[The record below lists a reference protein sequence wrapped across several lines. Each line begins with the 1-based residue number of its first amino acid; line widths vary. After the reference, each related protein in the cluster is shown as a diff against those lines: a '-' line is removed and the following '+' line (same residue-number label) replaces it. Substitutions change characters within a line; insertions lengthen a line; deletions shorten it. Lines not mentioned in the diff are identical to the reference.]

1 MKRAIVFL
9 GMLLLPAFG
18 LRAQSGDGLRAQS
31 GDAVAAVPFG
41 IGEKAVYQ
49 VKLGA
54 FGVGEGSMHVARLDT
69 IRDRPAYHLKFDL
82 KGGIPMARVDDRYQ
96 SWLDVSTLSSLRFD
110 QNQKEVNYKRH
121 RIVDMFGAEGRWV
134 AKYPGRTK
142 TETGKLASHLPLD
155 DVSFMY
161 FVRTMNLE
169 PGKTYTFPR
178 YWKEDG
184 NPVTL
189 QVLRRETITVP
200 AGTFRTVVVRPII
213 KSDGLFSEG
222 GKAELYFTDDD
233 RRVLVMLRSDVP
245 KFPGT
250 LTLHL
255 KSYTAGWPLRP
266 LTSAPAAR

>member
-1 MKRAIVFL
+1 MKRAIAFL
-9 GMLLLPAFG
+9 GLLLLPAVA
-18 LRAQSGDGLRAQS
+18 LRAQADEGT
-31 GDAVAAVPFG
+31 AAVPFG

-54 FGVGEGSMHVARLDT
+54 FGVGEGAMHVARLDT
-69 IRDRPAYHLKFDL
+69 VRGRPAYHLKFDL

-121 RIVDMFGAEGRWV
+121 RIVDMFPSEGRWT
-134 AKYPGRTK
+134 ARYPGRTK
-142 TETGKLASHLPLD
+142 EETGRLASNQPLD

-161 FVRTMNLE
+161 FVRTLKLE

-184 NPVTL
+184 NPVTI
-189 QVLRRETITVP
+189 QVLRRETIRVP
-200 AGTFRTVVVRPII
+200 AGTFNTVVVRPVI
-213 KSDGLFSEG
+213 KTDGLFSEG

-255 KSYTAGWPLRP
+255 KSYSAGWPLRTAAGP
-266 LTSAPAAR
+266 NAAAR